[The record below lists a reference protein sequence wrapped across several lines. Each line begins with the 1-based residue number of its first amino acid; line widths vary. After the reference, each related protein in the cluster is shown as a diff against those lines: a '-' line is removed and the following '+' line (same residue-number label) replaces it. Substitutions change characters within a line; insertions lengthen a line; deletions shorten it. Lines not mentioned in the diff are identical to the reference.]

1 MISMMFEAS
10 MRVWY
15 LTTFTSGF
23 SAWIDCSAESTLGM
37 PMRSVEW
44 ITWRCRLERST
55 SSSSTIPSVPTP
67 AAARYSAVGEP
78 SPPAPS
84 SSTFASSSFCWP
96 SMPISGISRWRE

>member
-10 MRVWY
+10 IRTGY

-23 SAWIDCSAESTLGM
+23 SALIDSSAESTFGT
-37 PMRSVEW
+37 PTRSVVW
-44 ITWRCRLERST
+44 ITWRCRFDRST
-55 SSSSTIPSVPTP
+55 TSSSTIPSVPTP

-78 SPPAPS
+78 RPPAPS

-96 SMPISGISRWRE
+96 SAPISGTSMWRE

>member
-1 MISMMFEAS
+1 MMLS
-10 MRVWY
+10 GPSRTWY
-15 LTTFTSGF
+15 LLTLTSGF
-23 SAWIDCSAESTLGM
+23 SAVIVSSAESTFGT
-37 PMRSVEW
+37 PTRSELW

-55 SSSSTIPSVPTP
+55 VSSSTIPSVPTP

-96 SMPISGISRWRE
+96 SMPTSESSRWRE